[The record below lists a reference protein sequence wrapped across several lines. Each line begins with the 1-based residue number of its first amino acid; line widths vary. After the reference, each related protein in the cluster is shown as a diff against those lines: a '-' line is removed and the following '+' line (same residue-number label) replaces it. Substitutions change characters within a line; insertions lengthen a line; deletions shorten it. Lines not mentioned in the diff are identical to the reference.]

1 MTNGYIDIKNTDMM
15 LIMGGN
21 PAENHPCG
29 FKWAIEAKKVRNAK
43 MIVVDPRFTRTAA
56 TADLFLQI
64 RAGADIAFLGG
75 MIRYA
80 IENHRLAKDYLVN
93 YTNAAFIVK
102 EGFKLPEDGLYSGF
116 NAATQV
122 YDKSTWNYE
131 QGGNVGGSAEAG
143 AATGVVTADAAA
155 PAGGAGAAV
164 PAAATASGPA
174 QAGAPAKAGAATPAA
189 AAGQPAAAAAAKPAA
204 ASAAAPAAAAKPAAA
219 GAATPAVG
227 AAKPAAAAPAAAAG
241 APPPASLPPNV
252 AYDLSLTHPR
262 CVFQLLKRQYSRYTP
277 EMVERV
283 TGIPKDEFLKAADLF
298 TSVRK
303 DGDMKKVATIIYAVG
318 WTQHTFGSQ
327 IIRTAAM
334 LQLMLGNVGRAGG
347 GVNALRG
354 HSNIQGATDMA
365 GIFDN
370 LPGYLKVPI
379 PADTDFAAYAKRI
392 TPAAA
397 KPSEWDSF
405 NYWSNTPKFAV
416 SLLKSMYGDAAKKE
430 NDWAFSYLP
439 KVDRN
444 YSWTNIWDSMYK
456 GSVKGMFAFGM
467 NGVAIG
473 PDSQKNIEALAK
485 ADWLVV
491 GEIYPDETSEFWNAP
506 GTTAEDQKKI
516 NTTVYRLPCAGFAE
530 KDGSMTNSSRWL
542 QWKNVALPPPG
553 QARLDQDILAQI
565 FLKVRELYKKEGGK
579 FPDPILNLAWPYTDP
594 LHPALAEVAKE
605 INGKALAD
613 LEDPKTKQQIKA
625 SQQLPGFAWLK
636 DDGTTACGNWIYCG
650 SWTEA
655 GSQVARRGTEDPSG
669 LGIYPNWGWSW
680 PANRRVLY
688 NRASCDS
695 AGKPWDPAR
704 RQVWWSEAAQ
714 KWVGNDVPD
723 FKVDSNP
730 KDHMGP
736 FIMNAE
742 GVGRLFAPLAL
753 FADGPFPE
761 HYEPIESPV
770 ANAFHPEQSNN
781 PVVKKFTSAA
791 DKYAKTGGEF
801 NVICTTYRLTEH
813 YHYWTKNNPM
823 NVQLIP
829 EPFVEIP
836 VELAADLGIK
846 GGDKVKVTSIRSDYV
861 AKAFVTRRIKPMTI
875 DGKKIY
881 QIGIPIHQG
890 FRGIAEDEGENART
904 LVNRLS
910 PTVFDPNAYTPEFK
924 GFLVKIEKA

>member
-1 MTNGYIDIKNTDMM
+1 MTNGYTDIKNTDMM

-56 TADLFLQI
+56 TADLFVQI
-64 RAGADIAFLGG
+64 RAGSDIAFLGG
-75 MIRYA
+75 MVRYA
-80 IENHRLAKDYLVN
+80 IENNRLAREYLLN

-102 EGFKLPEDGLYSGF
+102 DGFKLPEDGLFSGF

-131 QGGNVGGSAEAG
+131 QGGNL
-143 AATGVVTADAAA
+143 TGAAA
-155 PAGGAGAAV
+155 PGAAVGGLGAAGGAAAAAV
-164 PAAATASGPA
+164 PAAAASA
-174 QAGAPAKAGAATPAA
+174 SAGAPAGAPSAG
-189 AAGQPAAAAAAKPAA
+189 
-204 ASAAAPAAAAKPAAA
+204 
-219 GAATPAVG
+219 
-227 AAKPAAAAPAAAAG
+227 AKPAAAASASAGTNGGGVTPAVAKEASAGAPAGSAKPAAAAGSAGTVAGPANSGTAAAG
-241 APPPASLPPNV
+241 APPPGMPPNV

-283 TGIPKDEFLKAADLF
+283 TGIPKDQFLKAADLF
-298 TSVRK
+298 TSVRTG
-303 DGDMKKVATIIYAVG
+303 GDMKKVATVIYAVG

-327 IIRTAAM
+327 IIRTAAI
-334 LQLMLGNVGRAGG
+334 LQLLLGNVGRAGG

-370 LPGYLKVPI
+370 LPGYLKVPT
-379 PADTDFAAYAKRI
+379 PADADFAAYAKRI
-392 TPAAA
+392 TPPAS

-405 NYWSNTPKFAV
+405 NYWGNTPKFAV
-416 SLLKSMYGDAAKKE
+416 SLLKTLYGDAAKKE
-430 NDWAFSYLP
+430 NDWAFNYLP

-444 YSWTNIWDSMYK
+444 YSWTQIWDNMYR

-473 PDSQKNIEALAK
+473 PDSQKNIEALKK

-491 GEIYPDETSEFWNAP
+491 GEIYPDETSEFWMSP
-506 GTTAEDQKKI
+506 GISKEEMGKI

-542 QWKNVALPPPG
+542 QWKNAALPPPA
-553 QARLDQDILAQI
+553 QARLDQDIIAQI

-579 FPDPILNLAWPYTDP
+579 FPDPILNLTWPYTDP
-594 LHPALAEVAKE
+594 QHPALSEVAKE

-613 LEDPKTKQQIKA
+613 LEDPTTKQQIKA
-625 SQQLPGFAWLK
+625 GQQLPGFAWLK
-636 DDGTTACGNWIYCG
+636 DDGTTACGNWIYNG

-655 GSQVARRGTEDPSG
+655 GNQMARRGTEDPSG
-669 LGIYPNWGWSW
+669 LGIHQGWAWSW

-688 NRASCDS
+688 NRASCDQ
-695 AGKPWDPAR
+695 AGKPWDPER
-704 RQVWWSEAAQ
+704 RQVWWSEAGQ

-723 FKVDSNP
+723 FKVDSHP
-730 KDHMGP
+730 QAHMGP

-761 HYEPIESPV
+761 HYEPFESPV
-770 ANAFHPEQSNN
+770 ANAFHPQQANN
-781 PVVKKFTSAA
+781 PVVKKLTTAA
-791 DKYAKTGGEF
+791 DKFSKAGDEF
-801 NVICTTYRLTEH
+801 NIVCTTYRLTEH

-829 EPFVEIP
+829 EPFIEIP
-836 VELAADLGIK
+836 VELAADLGVK
-846 GGDKVKVTSIRSDYV
+846 GGEKLKVTSARSYYV

-875 DGKKIY
+875 DGKKVY

-890 FRGIAEDEGENART
+890 YRGIAEDEERNART

-910 PTVFDPNAYTPEFK
+910 PTVIDPNAYTPEFK
-924 GFLVKIEKA
+924 GFMVKVEKA